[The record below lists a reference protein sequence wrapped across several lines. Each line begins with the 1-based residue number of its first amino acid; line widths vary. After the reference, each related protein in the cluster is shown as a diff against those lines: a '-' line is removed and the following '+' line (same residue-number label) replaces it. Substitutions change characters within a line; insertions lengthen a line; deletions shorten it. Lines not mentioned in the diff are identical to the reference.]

1 VHSHRNCQADQI
13 HPMSKYMDWLYV
25 EFPHS
30 VHVNDQVH
38 GHIQER
44 RYDWCLLHVGAR
56 DTDWIFPYEHEFR
69 FKQACDAMA
78 FALTWS

>member
-1 VHSHRNCQADQI
+1 
-13 HPMSKYMDWLYV
+13 MSKYMDRLYD

-30 VHVNDQVH
+30 VNVNDQVH
-38 GHIQER
+38 GDLHHL

-56 DTDWIFPYEHEFR
+56 DIDWIFPYEHEFR